1 MNLVEFMSDKKDLWN
16 SIVERNGLVKT
27 DLFRLA
33 PWSYADTVFR
43 RKWDNMISMVKA
55 YQFGFTEMIDS
66 EEMMKNI
73 IQDFRRTGSFHSFSL
88 KLPEGDPTAGLS
100 TQSGV
105 DRRLS
110 FRCKPISIDRTAN
123 DLPEAICEL
132 DRRT

>member
-1 MNLVEFMSDKKDLWN
+1 MILVEFMSDKKDLWN

-73 IQDFRRTGSFHSFSL
+73 IQDFRKNRII
-88 KLPEGDPTAGLS
+88 P
-100 TQSGV
+100 
-105 DRRLS
+105 
-110 FRCKPISIDRTAN
+110 
-123 DLPEAICEL
+123 
-132 DRRT
+132 